1 MRFVLTSAAAIAV
14 LANVMNAQAQT
25 WVSTSIGGND
35 ARWSIPTNWDPNTVP
50 NAVGAAVTI
59 GTPPS
64 GTRNFELDGQYT
76 IGSITFESTGGNTQ
90 SIRAY
95 NLGGDL
101 LTFDAPGAGP
111 ATITVAGTGTTNNA
125 FRADMYLADD
135 VVANVQN
142 TSNAGTSG
150 VLAFTG
156 NATGPG
162 GFTKTGDGTIT
173 VAANPSDNSQIHA
186 WEGPTLVS
194 GGRWRTSFS
203 GTNGML
209 TSSFTI
215 NGGQLVMITINS
227 TYTFGPG
234 PLKLNGFGPT
244 SGPNAIFPGAIRPDR
259 LTGQNTQTITNSVIL
274 ESSTMVHMQSFGVD
288 DLTQTLKFTGV
299 ISGNADASLSIS
311 SLNSDQNLGRVV
323 FTNTNTY
330 AGDTIV
336 NGGRLE
342 VEGANATFGVGN
354 IIVHNPALVMT
365 NGAGIAAAI
374 ARLVIPSGVSNAI
387 NDLATVTIGGA
398 SRGIVDL
405 GAGIDELVGSLKL
418 GDTTYTGAGTYGSS
432 ASGADFQFDDF
443 FVGTGVL
450 RLIGGPALEGDYNG
464 DGTVNAADY
473 VLWRKSPG
481 DFGGPTGYNTWKTNF
496 GMSNGGS
503 GSTTGVPEPGTLV
516 FVALGLSLAIG
527 CRRQRS

>member
-25 WVSTSIGGND
+25 WVSISIGGND

-142 TSNAGTSG
+142 TSNAATSG

-194 GGRWRTSFS
+194 GGRWRTSFA
-203 GTNGML
+203 GTNGMV

-215 NGGQLVMITINS
+215 NGGQLVMITNNS
-227 TYTFGPG
+227 SYTFGPG
-234 PLKLNGFGPT
+234 PLNLNGFGPT
-244 SGPNAIFPGAIRPDR
+244 SGPLATFPGAIRPEGN
-259 LTGQNTQTITNSVIL
+259 LTTTITNDV
-274 ESSTMVHMQSFGVD
+274 VVQSDASIALWGASQL
-288 DLTQTLKFTGV
+288 LTLSGT
-299 ISGNADASLSIS
+299 ISGESTAKLYLDAVAG
-311 SLNSDQNLGRVV
+311 DP
-323 FTNTNTY
+323 TNHGTLIVTGENTY
-330 AGDTIV
+330 AGGTDIVQGTFRLSGSAATAGTGNVLVDGVTDRGNGILASGKLDIQSDVLNGIADTAIV
-336 NGGRLE
+336 TLTGG
-342 VEGANATFGVGN
+342 TFGGQ
-354 IIVHNPALVMT
+354 
-365 NGAGIAAAI
+365 AI
-374 ARLVIPSGVSNAI
+374 
-387 NDLATVTIGGA
+387 
-398 SRGIVDL
+398 L
-405 GAGIDELVGSLKL
+405 GAGINELIGGLVL
-418 GDTTYTGAGTYGSS
+418 GDVTQTQAGTYGSS
-432 ASGADFQFDDF
+432 ASGADFQFDQYF
-443 FVGTGVL
+443 SGLGVFTIPGSAGL
-450 RLIGGPALEGDYNG
+450 DGDYNN
-464 DGTVNAADY
+464 DGIVNAADY
-473 VLWRKSPG
+473 VLWRKSPD

-503 GSTTGVPEPGTLV
+503 GSATGVPEPGTLV
-516 FVALGLSLAIG
+516 FVALGFSLAIG